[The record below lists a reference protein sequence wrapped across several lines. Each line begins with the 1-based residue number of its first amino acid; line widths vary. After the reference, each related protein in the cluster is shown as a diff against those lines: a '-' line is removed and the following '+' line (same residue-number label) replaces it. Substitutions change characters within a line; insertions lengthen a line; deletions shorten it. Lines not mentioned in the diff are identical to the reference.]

1 MTLVDHELRTSGQ
14 PLDPPTRHFMESRF
28 GHDFGR
34 VRVHADRGAAESA
47 GSIAARAY
55 TAGEHIVFGHG
66 EYSPGSDSGRWLLA
80 HELTHVMQQGS
91 GHGHGMVQRAPT
103 ISIVPE
109 NFIGPLT
116 QTQRRAAATCSIDC
130 CNQNLGTLN
139 AMPLFYH
146 QSRGAVVAAGS
157 PQATGVGAELHFTAN
172 AAQPPADSLCHC
184 DDFRMIQILTTT
196 NPAAGRGNSYVDNNQ
211 QATPFY
217 GDVYLQGRGE
227 HAIPGGYVDAGERVQ
242 STESIYDRPYRTQAQ
257 LGNNSLSWM
266 AETCVACI
274 RHPGPDRILGGVTWG
289 FTQNFNAGTGTF
301 DPVVSVGPNCVARP
315 SANFINTLSTD
326 PSTSNY
332 NFQAAPGLI
341 ECFNPMDDIRPK
353 GDTRVA

>member
-1 MTLVDHELRTSGQ
+1 
-14 PLDPPTRHFMESRF
+14 
-28 GHDFGR
+28 
-34 VRVHADRGAAESA
+34 
-47 GSIAARAY
+47 
-55 TAGEHIVFGHG
+55 
-66 EYSPGSDSGRWLLA
+66 
-80 HELTHVMQQGS
+80 
-91 GHGHGMVQRAPT
+91 
-103 ISIVPE
+103 
-109 NFIGPLT
+109 
-116 QTQRRAAATCSIDC
+116 
-130 CNQNLGTLN
+130 
-139 AMPLFYH
+139 
-146 QSRGAVVAAGS
+146 
-157 PQATGVGAELHFTAN
+157 
-172 AAQPPADSLCHC
+172 
-184 DDFRMIQILTTT
+184 MIQILTTT

-242 STESIYDRPYRTQAQ
+242 STESIYDRPFRTQAQ

-301 DPVVSVGPNCVARP
+301 DPVVSVGPSCVARP

-332 NFQAAPGLI
+332 NFQAAPGVI